1 MKMRTLMAGVAV
13 VLAGCAGMQ
22 AGSDGGW
29 TTAYDGKSLA
39 GWTRVGDANWRIEDG
54 LIVADKGRGFIVLP
68 QPYKDFQVR
77 VEFWADVETNSG
89 IYFRCTSPEPGNEAC
104 YEANIYDKRPTP
116 FGTGA
121 VVNVAETVP
130 RPLAANRWNTYDLT
144 VKGDHFVLLMNGVK
158 TADGHDA
165 KHPAAGYVGLQ
176 LDAVGKQKA
185 AIKFR
190 KVEIRPL

>member
-1 MKMRTLMAGVAV
+1 
-13 VLAGCAGMQ
+13 
-22 AGSDGGW
+22 
-29 TTAYDGKSLA
+29 
-39 GWTRVGDANWRIEDG
+39 
-54 LIVADKGRGFIVLP
+54 
-68 QPYKDFQVR
+68 
-77 VEFWADVETNSG
+77 VETNSG
-89 IYFRCTSPEPGNEAC
+89 IYFRCTSPEPANEAC